1 VAKGA
6 ETRRRI
12 VARAAEVFN
21 VYGFAGTSMGD
32 LTRAAGIEKGGIY
45 NHFASKEALAL
56 AAFDYAVDLMAERF
70 SAATAGK
77 ERALDR
83 LLAIVGVFQNY
94 LDAPPLRGGCPV
106 LNTAIESD
114 DTSPTLRQRAQDAMT
129 GWHKLIGSTV
139 KAGVQRGDLRP
150 DADPRAVASLVTA
163 TLEGALMLSKL
174 YDDPAHMRRA
184 VAHLTEY
191 IESLAAPATSA
202 GDQL

>member
-1 VAKGA
+1 MAKGA

-12 VARAAEVFN
+12 VARAADIFN
-21 VYGFAGTSMGD
+21 VHGFAGTSMGD

-45 NHFASKEALAL
+45 NHFTSKEALAL
-56 AAFDYAVDLMAERF
+56 AAFDYAVGLMAERF
-70 SAATAGK
+70 RVAIDGK
-77 ERALDR
+77 EHALDR

-94 LDAPPLRGGCPV
+94 LDAPPLPGGCPV

-129 GWHKLIGSTV
+129 SWHKLIGSTV
-139 KAGVQRGDLRP
+139 KAGVERGELRP

-163 TLEGALMLSKL
+163 MVEGALMLSRL

-184 VAHLTEY
+184 VDHLTGY
-191 IESLAAPATSA
+191 IQSLAAPDRSA
-202 GDQL
+202 GSQP